1 MDALKQLKKDLT
13 NETFINNWLKRL
25 KLGFDVSFKVDYT
38 EDALISYKVD
48 LKENSYEKSYVKNY
62 FLMIDLDIDDKLS
75 AINKNKIHLTGNEDE
90 YSHGLLRA
98 LYKITA
104 MLKTLYNFII
114 NPHME
119 MELYWADGWKNVP
132 VNKQDCKELLYELSK
147 SLEYNYEPQLI
158 LYEKDA
164 SSIIKGKDCI
174 GIYFGY
180 VWKPSQISTPTK
192 KDTFFSK
199 FY

>member
-119 MELYWADGWKNVP
+119 MELY
-132 VNKQDCKELLYELSK
+132 
-147 SLEYNYEPQLI
+147 
-158 LYEKDA
+158 
-164 SSIIKGKDCI
+164 
-174 GIYFGY
+174 
-180 VWKPSQISTPTK
+180 
-192 KDTFFSK
+192 
-199 FY
+199 